1 MTNRGIFEPPS
12 PLLIGSGAMSSFIPY
27 ATLNVP
33 KPFGERIWIIDGP
46 EIRMDYGPASI
57 PFPTRMTVV
66 RLAGGRLWVHSP
78 IAPDTVLF
86 AAFDAP
92 GDVAWLVAPNRLPSS
107 SAEHTSE
114 LQSPLLFSLVDFCL

>member
-1 MTNRGIFEPPS
+1 
-12 PLLIGSGAMSSFIPY
+12 MSSFIPY
-27 ATLNVP
+27 APLNVP

-78 IAPDTVLF
+78 IAPATVLF
-86 AAFDAP
+86 EAIDAL
-92 GDVAWLVAPNRLPSS
+92 GDVAWLRSE
-107 SAEHTSE
+107 EHRSE
-114 LQSPLLFSLVDFCL
+114 IKSLKRKSYAAYC

>member
-1 MTNRGIFEPPS
+1 
-12 PLLIGSGAMSSFIPY
+12 MSSFIPY
-27 ATLNVP
+27 APLNVP

-86 AAFDAP
+86 EAIDAL
-92 GDVAWLVAPNRLPSS
+92 GDVAWLVAPNSLHNWYVADWQRRYPAARTLAD
-107 SAEHTSE
+107 SAAASRRQERK
-114 LQSPLLFSLVDFCL
+114 SPRPKFSTLC